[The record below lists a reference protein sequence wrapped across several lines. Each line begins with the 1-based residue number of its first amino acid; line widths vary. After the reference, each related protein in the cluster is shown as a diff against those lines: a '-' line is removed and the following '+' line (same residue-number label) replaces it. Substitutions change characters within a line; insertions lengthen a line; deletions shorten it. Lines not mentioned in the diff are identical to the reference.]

1 MRTSPLDPTGMV
13 LGRVSLR
20 SCFGTNIWRTS
31 TVKTSPAQSLRR
43 VYLVKATSVQAA
55 MQAVR
60 NVGGIVM
67 RRSAI
72 VEGVAA
78 SLTPSQVQRLRASL
92 ALSAATNHR
101 FNRSEQHAP
110 IRTERAYNKLS

>member
-1 MRTSPLDPTGMV
+1 MITLPLHPPGMV
-13 LGRVSLR
+13 VGRVSFQ
-20 SCFGTNIWRTS
+20 SCFVTNTWVTS
-31 TVKTSPAQSLRR
+31 TVKTSPAHSLRR

-78 SLTPSQVQRLRASL
+78 SLTPNQVHRLRASL
-92 ALSAATNHR
+92 ALSVATDR
-101 FNRSEQHAP
+101 AFNRPE
-110 IRTERAYNKLS
+110 